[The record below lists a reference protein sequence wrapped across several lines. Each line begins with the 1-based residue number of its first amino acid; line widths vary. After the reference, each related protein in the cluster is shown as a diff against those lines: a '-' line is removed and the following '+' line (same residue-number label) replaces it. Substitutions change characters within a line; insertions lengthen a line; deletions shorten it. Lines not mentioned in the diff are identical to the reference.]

1 MVGFYL
7 GSDARPPM
15 PFLRVNL
22 WDARRSSCFVHIER
36 NRVFHFK
43 NWRWSLPFVL
53 LHSAESIGAD
63 LNIGWVEKN
72 YYIAWW
78 DNRVSKSIQ
87 RVVHSIDILQI
98 KNLSKSLKTI
108 FKERHPL
115 KKKSK
120 QQKIVKIKCKQNVI
134 FLKLKLWASQT
145 LQAKSECNLGF
156 CSIQWSFRD
165 IAVLCGFRIWKSDSS
180 PLSDSNAALDEAGGQ
195 PSWVR
200 LPLPCY

>member
-1 MVGFYL
+1 M
-7 GSDARPPM
+7 A
-15 PFLRVNL
+15 
-22 WDARRSSCFVHIER
+22 
-36 NRVFHFK
+36 
-43 NWRWSLPFVL
+43 
-53 LHSAESIGAD
+53 
-63 LNIGWVEKN
+63 EKN

-87 RVVHSIDILQI
+87 HVVHSIDILQI